1 MHHAS
6 ARKLLENNFSI
17 LSLTFCVSN
26 SDVQRVLMISRVF
39 AITRFLQKRSNKPR
53 LLMIPMC
60 LMIAGL
66 LSTSFLL
73 LLALSKREGETNKDM
88 WTIKVYISIYT
99 SPFLS
104 KSERGTQHSGRGN
117 YDVWSREIHKIHNL
131 FFRCQAKTT
140 ITFYDKMNIS

>member
-1 MHHAS
+1 MSFSKLDLFMNFQIIHEASFLWNFELRRGLKTPLFLIFQKKMHHAS

-17 LSLTFCVSN
+17 LSLTFRVSN
-26 SDVQRVLMISRVF
+26 SDVQRVSMISRVF

-88 WTIKVYISIYT
+88 WTT
-99 SPFLS
+99 
-104 KSERGTQHSGRGN
+104 
-117 YDVWSREIHKIHNL
+117 
-131 FFRCQAKTT
+131 
-140 ITFYDKMNIS
+140 